1 MRCITG
7 GPSAACYAADD
18 VSAGGGCFLVCAGDR
33 PSSGCRHLTG
43 VEPLVSTR
51 PSDPRSRR
59 EGDMP
64 RPLRSPPTSRR
75 ARPLS
80 PFLRGEG

>member
-1 MRCITG
+1 MLLTTSRRGAAAFWFVPG
-7 GPSAACYAADD
+7 G
-18 VSAGGGCFLVCAGDR
+18 R

-51 PSDPRSRR
+51 PSDPRLRG

>member
-1 MRCITG
+1 MPRIRL
-7 GPSAACYAADD
+7 PA
-18 VSAGGGCFLVCAGDR
+18 
-33 PSSGCRHLTG
+33 PTG

-51 PSDPRSRR
+51 PSDPRLRG
-59 EGDMP
+59 EGNIP
-64 RPLRSPPTSRR
+64 HRLRQPSTLRL